1 VGSKQL
7 SAAKAV
13 SLVFNAPLLA
23 VCTFLYI
30 YLRAEPTPWY
40 GMVVAA
46 AFFSGVLPILLILT
60 MKRSGIV
67 SEMMVDNREDRTRPF
82 LGALASYLLGVAAL
96 LLLGAPPIM
105 VYLMACYFV
114 NSLAMMLIT
123 LRYKISIHTAGVAG
137 PTVFLIRLYGLAI
150 WPFLLVAAVV
160 SWARYKLDMHTVW
173 QLVLGFLV
181 TGLLTYAQLEVY
193 RLILPL

>member
-30 YLRAEPTPWY
+30 YLRAEPMPWY

-60 MKRSGIV
+60 MKKSGIV
-67 SEMMVDNREDRTRPF
+67 SEMMVNNMEDRTRPF

-96 LLLGAPPIM
+96 LLLSAPHIM